1 MGTLLKDL
9 GNHISADIVNN
20 AYGVVKLT
28 FKALIIGISENGI
41 VNYSHIIT
49 VWLRYFIDMD
59 G

>member
-1 MGTLLKDL
+1 MGTLLKYL

-20 AYGVVKLT
+20 AYGTVKPT

-41 VNYSHIIT
+41 VNCSHIIT
-49 VWLRYFIDMD
+49 VWLGYFIDMD